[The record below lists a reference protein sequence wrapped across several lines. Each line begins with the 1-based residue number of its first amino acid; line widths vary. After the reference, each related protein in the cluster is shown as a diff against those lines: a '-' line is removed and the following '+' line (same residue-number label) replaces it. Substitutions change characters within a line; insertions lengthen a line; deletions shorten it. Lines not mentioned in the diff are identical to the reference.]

1 MSSGKVNGFIN
12 QKATGL
18 LYLCTHFHREALG
31 DDAMMRKKGV
41 HSKHICRRLN
51 VWINVNERPHA
62 LIFLRLGIH
71 ERGWGYRFNSVG
83 IEEKDVVSPVLK

>member
-31 DDAMMRKKGV
+31 DDAMMRKKG
-41 HSKHICRRLN
+41 
-51 VWINVNERPHA
+51 E
-62 LIFLRLGIH
+62 
-71 ERGWGYRFNSVG
+71 SVPNTSAG
-83 IEEKDVVSPVLK
+83 V